1 MKIKNQV
8 LEFMKN
14 TDTSDM
20 NSNQFIYEFLD
31 MWSIWKSSQEIQKEF
46 LNAPSVEWLTRARRY
61 IIKAY
66 WIWIRTKAESENKYI
81 KEFCL
86 NNIY

>member
-1 MKIKNQV
+1 MKTKQIV
-8 LEFMKN
+8 LEFMKE
-14 TDTSDM
+14 TETSQL
-20 NSNQFIYEFLD
+20 NSNEFVWEIFKRITWDSIINQEQFIF
-31 MWSIWKSSQEIQKEF
+31 W
-46 LNAPSVEWLTRARRY
+46 PSVSWINRARRY

-66 WIWIRTKAESENKYI
+66 WIWKRTKADSEKKYI